1 MDKTMKS
8 VLGRRTIIKAGINAG
23 LLAGAAQI
31 GAPFIIGARAETAV
45 RIGFVN
51 PITGVY
57 AANALS
63 EIAGAKL
70 ALEQINAT
78 GGINGRPVELLV
90 EDSAND
96 VGTGVQKARKL
107 IERDEVSFILGDV
120 NSAIAQAVAQVSAE
134 KKILHIV
141 PGGHTD
147 GITGKDCHWNV
158 FRVCNTTQMEA
169 NAIAALLVEK
179 FGKKWY
185 FLTPDYAFGHTLQ
198 AGFESQL
205 KKLGGTVVGA
215 DLAPV
220 GTADFSAFLIKARA
234 AKPDVLIVLFAG
246 SDQVNCMKQ
255 IVQFGLDKQFVVAG
269 GQNEL
274 ENVEAMPPE
283 ARIGWWV
290 FEWYWKQANIPGLDK
305 FIADVRERT
314 KKVPTARTWFGYV
327 SMHSLALIANQEKS
341 LDSVKLAKA
350 LGGFTLPKEIAL
362 QPNPV
367 GYRAGDHQLM
377 TSPYVGECKREGGS
391 DPEDLFAVT
400 SVIAGDKVAPSVE
413 ETGCTLTWPS

>member
-1 MDKTMKS
+1 MDKS
-8 VLGRRTIIKAGINAG
+8 RRIVVGRRTIIKAG
-23 LLAGAAQI
+23 LLAGAAPF
-31 GAPFIIGARAETAV
+31 GAPFILRARGETPV
-45 RIGFVN
+45 KIGFVN

-57 AANALS
+57 AANALG

-70 ALEQINAT
+70 AVEQINGK
-78 GGINGRPVELLV
+78 GGILGRPVELLI

-107 IERDEVSFILGDV
+107 IDRDQISFMLGDV
-120 NSAIAQAVAQVSAE
+120 NSAIAQALAQVTAE
-134 KKILHIV
+134 KKLLHIV

-147 GITGKDCHWNV
+147 GITGQDCHWNV

-198 AGFESQL
+198 AGFEAQL
-205 KKLGGTVVGA
+205 KKLGGTVVGG

-220 GTADFSAFLIKARA
+220 GTSDFSAFLIKARA

-246 SDQVNCMKQ
+246 TDQVNCMKQ
-255 IVQFGLDKQFVVAG
+255 IVQFGLDKQFAVAG

-290 FEWYWKQANIPGLDK
+290 FEWYWKQSNVPGLDQ
-305 FIADVRERT
+305 FVADVRQRT
-314 KKVPTARTWFGYV
+314 QKVPTARTWFGYASV
-327 SMHSLALIANQEKS
+327 HSLALIANQEKT
-341 LDSVKLAKA
+341 LDAVPLAKA

-367 GYRAGDHQLM
+367 GYRKGDHQLM
-377 TSPYVGECKREGGS
+377 TSPYVGQCKQTGGS
-391 DPEDLFAVT
+391 GDPEDLFEVTAVLP
-400 SVIAGDKVAPSVE
+400 GEKVAPSE
-413 ETGCTLTWPS
+413 AETGCKLTWPS

>member
-1 MDKTMKS
+1 VSTLQKL
-8 VLGRRTIIKAGINAG
+8 VVGRRTIIKTG
-23 LLAGAAQI
+23 LLVGAAQI
-31 GAPFIIGARAETAV
+31 GAPFIIGARAETPV
-45 RIGFVN
+45 KIGFVN

-63 EIAGAKL
+63 EVAGAKL
-70 ALEQINAT
+70 ALDQINGK
-78 GGINGRPVELLV
+78 GGILGRPVELLI

-96 VGTGVQKARKL
+96 VGIGVQKARKL
-107 IERDEVSFILGDV
+107 FDRDQISFLMGDV
-120 NSAIAQAVAQVSAE
+120 NSAIAQALAQVTAE
-134 KKILHIV
+134 KQALHIV

-169 NAIAALLVEK
+169 NAIAELLVQK
-179 FGKKWY
+179 FGKRWY

-205 KKLGGTVVGA
+205 KKLGGTVAGA

-220 GTADFSAFLIKARA
+220 GTADFSAYLIKAKA

-246 SDQVNCMKQ
+246 ADQVNCMKQ
-255 IVQFGLDKQFVVAG
+255 IVQFGLDKNFAVAG

-290 FEWYWKQANIPGLDK
+290 FEWYWKQPTVPGLEQ
-305 FIADVRERT
+305 FIADVRQRT
-314 KKVPTARTWFGYV
+314 KKVPTARTWFGYA
-327 SMHSLALIANQEKS
+327 SLHTLALIANQEKT
-341 LDSVKLAKA
+341 LASVPLAKA

-367 GYRAGDHQLM
+367 GYRKGDHQLM
-377 TSPYVGECKREGGS
+377 TSPYVGQAKASGS
-391 DPEDLFAVT
+391 DPEDLFEVT
-400 SVIAGDKVAPSVE
+400 AILPGEKVAPSE
-413 ETGCTLTWPS
+413 AETGCTLTWPA